1 MGATRTFAV
10 AAARRRMKSTSDGS
24 SITGSVLGMMTMVVT
39 PPAAA
44 ASLAD
49 GQGLAMLAARLA
61 GEDAA
66 IDQAR
71 RQHQA
76 AAIDHF
82 GIARLGVVE
91 QARADIGDPA
101 ILDQQARP

>member
-1 MGATRTFAV
+1 MT
-10 AAARRRMKSTSDGS
+10 
-24 SITGSVLGMMTMVVT
+24 TMVVT

-49 GQGLAMLAARLA
+49 SRRLAMLAARLA

-66 IDQAR
+66 IDQAG

-76 AAIDHF
+76 R
-82 GIARLGVVE
+82 GSR
-91 QARADIGDPA
+91 
-101 ILDQQARP
+101 

>member
-1 MGATRTFAV
+1 
-10 AAARRRMKSTSDGS
+10 
-24 SITGSVLGMMTMVVT
+24 
-39 PPAAA
+39 
-44 ASLAD
+44 
-49 GQGLAMLAARLA
+49 MLAARLA

-76 AAIDHF
+76 LAVDHF
-82 GIARLGVVE
+82 GIAGLGVVE

-101 ILDQQARP
+101 ILDQQGRL